1 VLPVL
6 SGCESAPLTAGLAA
20 DLPYKQEQPTRA
32 IRAPCF
38 VPVPHGVGGG
48 AAVCCILLVHK
59 DRCILYLKMLR

>member
-1 VLPVL
+1 MLPVL

-48 AAVCCILLVHK
+48 ASSVPYPACAQGQVYSLSE
-59 DRCILYLKMLR
+59 DA